1 MKFCWFI
8 FTQYDE
14 ARLQAMR
21 KDLVD
26 SNPGLEGT
34 GRVLCRDPPLKRNTG
49 EIQLGDGK
57 DSLGVSFG
65 RSSPLD
71 SWLHHCQVCD
81 ETEHHD
87 GRELAQQNEAAYLAM
102 AARSRAGGGRDK
114 EREREEGIS

>member
-1 MKFCWFI
+1 MKQDFKLWERTLWIRTHGWKKRGEYYAETHHSNGTPEKFN
-8 FTQYDE
+8 
-14 ARLQAMR
+14 
-21 KDLVD
+21 LV
-26 SNPGLEGT
+26 
-34 GRVLCRDPPLKRNTG
+34 K
-49 EIQLGDGK
+49 GK
-57 DSLGVSFG
+57 TPWGVSFG